1 MATQEISRPIT
12 PHRNPYAESS
22 QQIEDFSR
30 EAWRSFSARLPSKL
44 WRRTELGRAD
54 AV

>member
-22 QQIEDFSR
+22 QQLEDFSR
-30 EAWRSFSARLPSKL
+30 EAWE
-44 WRRTELGRAD
+44 ELLCEVALQALEED
-54 AV
+54 